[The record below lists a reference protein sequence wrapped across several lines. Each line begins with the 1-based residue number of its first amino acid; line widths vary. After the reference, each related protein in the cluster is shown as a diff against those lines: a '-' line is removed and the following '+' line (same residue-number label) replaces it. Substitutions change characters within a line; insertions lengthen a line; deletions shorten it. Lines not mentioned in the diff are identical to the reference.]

1 MRYLIEAPA
10 SYDDRVMRRRLL
22 RAARK
27 ALGSPGAFAVEGVR
41 HTDAGTEIVITDG
54 KPDPRVFAHRQQLA
68 ATVGKSDGARVAAVA
83 KRLTQQE
90 LMSFRPFDHEGILAH
105 AAPLDTQVRDAL
117 AHSLRVEPWEVRVWI
132 EHDADGYLRHVHVE
146 RAPGSP
152 GKVAEALLETV
163 KGLRLPLRQ
172 HAEWRAADR
181 SLSAVASVISRVD
194 PLRQILLA
202 SGDPARSTEITVGR
216 AESGEMLKLDLGV
229 MATSMAIQ
237 GQTRSG
243 KSIFAYGVLSDL
255 ASSPDTIIA
264 GADPSG
270 VLLAPFIG
278 TRHEEWQVLGTQQ
291 PEKVLEML
299 QRLVAEMDKRTASLI
314 DEMSDKIETF
324 SPERPLM
331 VVVLEEFPGLRRGI
345 EAADK
350 AGGAGPADKL
360 LPKVDLCIS
369 RLLAE
374 GAKAGLRCCI
384 LAQRLDT
391 TVLQGGDRANVPT
404 RVSFRVDNSA
414 AVGMLHESLPVG
426 LDVED
431 VRGFQAG
438 VGLYESSVAG
448 QRIVRFRSPFLD
460 GGYAAYVAR
469 VRSANPSKSPAPS
482 PEDFEGSEFFEEL
495 APEDLGVIL
504 DLSFEDLDDDPISV
518 RLRELNGDDDE
529 DEDPLIPL

>member
-1 MRYLIEAPA
+1 MRYLIEAEA
-10 SYDDRVMRRRLL
+10 SYDDRTQRRRLL
-22 RAARK
+22 TAVSK
-27 ALGSPGAFAVEGVR
+27 ALGTSPGAFCVEGVR
-41 HTDAGTEIVITDG
+41 RTDAGTEIVITDG
-54 KPDPRVFAHRQQLA
+54 KVDPRVFAHRQPLA
-68 ATVGKSDGARVAAVA
+68 ATVGKGDGARVAAVA
-83 KRLTQQE
+83 KRLTGQE
-90 LMSFRPFDHEGILAH
+90 LVSFRPFDHEAYLAH

-181 SLSAVASVISRVD
+181 SLSAVASVISRID

-202 SGDPARSTEITVGR
+202 SGDPAGTTEITVGR

-314 DEMSDKIETF
+314 DEMSDKIESF
-324 SPERPLM
+324 SPERPLL
-331 VVVLEEFPGLRRGI
+331 VCVLEEFPGLRRGI

-360 LPKVDLCIS
+360 LPKVDLLIS

-374 GAKAGLRCCI
+374 GAKAGVRVMI
-384 LAQRLDT
+384 MAQRLDT

-404 RVSFRVDNSA
+404 RISFRVDNSA

-469 VRSANPSKSPAPS
+469 VRSANPSSAPAPS
-482 PEDFEGSEFFEEL
+482 AEDFGDSEFFEEL
-495 APEDLGVIL
+495 GVDDLGVIE
-504 DLSFEDLDDDPISV
+504 LSLDDLEDVDPIAV
-518 RLRELNGDDDE
+518 RLRELNGDDE
-529 DEDPLIPL
+529 DEELVPL